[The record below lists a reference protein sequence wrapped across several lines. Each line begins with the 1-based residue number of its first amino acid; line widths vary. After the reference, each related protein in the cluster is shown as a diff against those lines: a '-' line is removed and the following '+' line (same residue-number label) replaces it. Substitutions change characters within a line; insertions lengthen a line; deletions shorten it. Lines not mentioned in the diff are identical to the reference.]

1 MNEKEKRIKEL
12 KQEVKELGY
21 RLTPIQKY
29 IRFEPCVCG
38 RKYPSMWYKGYKGGY
53 VFYKCPRCERAA
65 HNAKSEREARIKWN
79 EMVTR
84 KRKED

>member
-12 KQEVKELGY
+12 KQEAKELGY

-29 IRFEPCVCG
+29 IRFEPCICG
-38 RKYPSMWYKGYKGGY
+38 RKYPSMWHKGGY

-84 KRKED
+84 KRKEV